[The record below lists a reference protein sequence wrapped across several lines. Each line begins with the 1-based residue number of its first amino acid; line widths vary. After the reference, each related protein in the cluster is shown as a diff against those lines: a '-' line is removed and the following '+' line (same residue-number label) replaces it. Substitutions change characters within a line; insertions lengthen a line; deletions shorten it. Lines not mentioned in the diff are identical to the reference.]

1 MSLTVVVQETAIRGL
16 ARIRS
21 EDWKTFVRI
30 RQALSA
36 LADEPRPDGA
46 VSWGNS
52 GIYRWHLPGIRILY
66 EVEDRTSTVF
76 IINVSS
82 GP

>member
-21 EDWKTFVRI
+21 EDRKTFVRI

-46 VSWGNS
+46 VSV
-52 GIYRWHLPGIRILY
+52 PKA
-66 EVEDRTSTVF
+66 
-76 IINVSS
+76 
-82 GP
+82 